1 MNEVNRER
9 RKMNIAT
16 FIFTLISDKD
26 FTLHMKCKSELIARL
41 EANYIRR
48 CIRENRKIWT
58 CGTSIDSN
66 IIKNFRWDY
75 QASLFN

>member
-1 MNEVNRER
+1 MNEVNKER

-26 FTLHMKCKSELIARL
+26 CQLHMKCKSKLIARL

-48 CIRENRKIWT
+48 CIKENRKIWL
-58 CGTSIDSN
+58 CGTSIDSS
-66 IIKNFRWDY
+66 IIKAFRWDY
-75 QASLFN
+75 QTSLFN

>member
-26 FTLHMKCKSELIARL
+26 CKLHMKCKSELIARL

-48 CIRENRKIWT
+48 CIKGNRKIWL
-58 CGTSIDSN
+58 CGTSIDSS
-66 IIKNFRWDY
+66 IIKAFRWDY
-75 QASLFN
+75 QTSLFN